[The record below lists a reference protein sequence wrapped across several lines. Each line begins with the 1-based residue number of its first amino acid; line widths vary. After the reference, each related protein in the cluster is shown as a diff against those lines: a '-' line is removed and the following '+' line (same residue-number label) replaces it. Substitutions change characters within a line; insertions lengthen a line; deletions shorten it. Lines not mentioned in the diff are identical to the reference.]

1 MSIVVTSNENSK
13 EAVTVYDDLAPKKES
28 TDDKKSVSAQ
38 SDEQDET
45 TENSDLSDKESND
58 ESSDYESDDE
68 TDDSEND
75 SEEIKD
81 DENPKK
87 KKGGFKKRIERFQKQ
102 LSVKDQEIEFL
113 KQQMSKGKPSDEVAA
128 KPQVDNSEKPTPDK
142 FETHEEYIDALT
154 DWKIES
160 KEKLKEQKAK
170 ESEAKSEYQKQV
182 ESYQSK
188 VSEIKKTHNDFDEV
202 MEDVDDIIV
211 SPSVQQIILDSDLGP
226 ALAYELAKNKGEF
239 ERINKLNPLTAA
251 KEIGKIEARLSNQ
264 SESKKEIKTTKAPP
278 PVSPIASRGSAIKK
292 SITDPDLSQSDYE
305 RLRRE
310 QRAQRSI

>member
-45 TENSDLSDKESND
+45 TENSEISDQELTD

-68 TDDSEND
+68 ADDSEND

-81 DENPKK
+81 DEKPKK

-113 KQQMSKGKPSDEVAA
+113 KQQMSKGKPSDEVAHV
-128 KPQVDNSEKPTPDK
+128 KPQVDNSDKPTPDK

-160 KEKLKEQKAK
+160 KDKLKEQKAK
-170 ESEAKSEYQKQV
+170 ESEAKSEYQKQI

-188 VSEIKKTHNDFDEV
+188 VAEIKKTHNDFDEV
-202 MEDVDDIIV
+202 MEDVDDIMV
-211 SPSVQQIILDSDLGP
+211 SPSVQQIIIDSDFGP

-239 ERINKLNPLTAA
+239 ERINKLSPLAAA

-264 SESKKEIKTTKAPP
+264 SESKKEIKVTKAPQP
-278 PVSPIASRGSAIKK
+278 LKTVGAGSKGTIQKSPDDMSFEEYKAWRKTQK
-292 SITDPDLSQSDYE
+292 
-305 RLRRE
+305 
-310 QRAQRSI
+310 